1 MLISSV
7 RHPSLINCNLKSS
20 KDGRHSPTP
29 HHLHAHNS
37 SVHETKQK
45 SQISCHQS
53 NSPPPQLPSF
63 CPKRLPHKY
72 EAILHVSNG
81 QVYLICVNLMLA
93 PPSSLASTFILRQS
107 HNLAYMFCGSGQE
120 KTPTHMRRDF

>member
-37 SVHETKQK
+37 SVHETKKK

-53 NSPPPQLPSF
+53 NSPPPLNCPLFVPRDYLTNTRQYYMCQMVKFISF
-63 CPKRLPHKY
+63 
-72 EAILHVSNG
+72 
-81 QVYLICVNLMLA
+81 
-93 PPSSLASTFILRQS
+93 ASTSCWRHRHLLLAHSFSGNRTTSHICFVGRVRRKLR
-107 HNLAYMFCGSGQE
+107 
-120 KTPTHMRRDF
+120 RI